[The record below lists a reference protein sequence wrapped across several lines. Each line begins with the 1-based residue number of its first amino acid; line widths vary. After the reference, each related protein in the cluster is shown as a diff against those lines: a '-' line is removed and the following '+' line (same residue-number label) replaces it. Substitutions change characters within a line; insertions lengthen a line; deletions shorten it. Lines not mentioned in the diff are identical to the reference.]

1 MKCPYF
7 LWRMYL
13 QKWRNTVRTN
23 AFLPPKRID
32 IGVVVAGAAAAEDLN
47 GWMTTTSHGNRWE

>member
-32 IGVVVAGAAAAEDLN
+32 IGVVVAGAAAED
-47 GWMTTTSHGNRWE
+47 